1 MSKVSK
7 VSKVMQLAYGQMA
20 PFALKAL
27 IQSFKVAAIITPPA
41 GKNLYRSHRVLPVE
55 TLAHQ
60 HRIPIIKSDKFS
72 DLEAAL
78 TKYQPQ
84 AILIASYHKVIPASI
99 LGLSKF
105 INIHHGDLPRWRGR
119 ANVNW
124 AIILGKKF
132 IGLTFHEAIPDL
144 DAGAIYAQFKIPIT
158 DRDTVKTV
166 YDKINRYVQ
175 KYSTP
180 VVKKVLQGYAGRP
193 QRGQPTYCI
202 TRLPEDGLIDWSQS
216 TLAIDRLVRALTH
229 PYPGAFTYF
238 NGKKLIVWKTVIPR
252 QSRRYVGRIPG
263 RIALIHKNLGV
274 EVLTGDSSII
284 ITSVTYGQKQGNA
297 TDFIKSVNAS
307 LGINWVELYERSLR

>member
-1 MSKVSK
+1 MSNTIKVL
-7 VSKVMQLAYGQMA
+7 QLAYGQMA
-20 PFALKAL
+20 PFALESL
-27 IQSFKVAAIITPPA
+27 LSSFKVTAIITPPA
-41 GKNLYRSHRVLPVE
+41 GKNLYRPQKNLAVE
-55 TLAHQ
+55 TLARQ
-60 HRIPIIKSDKFS
+60 HHIPIIKSDKFS
-72 DLEAAL
+72 DLETAIN
-78 TKYQPQ
+78 KYQPQ
-84 AILIASYHKVIPASI
+84 AVLIASYHKVIPASI

-132 IGLTFHEAIPDL
+132 IGLTYHEAIPDL
-144 DAGAIYAQFKIPIT
+144 DAGAIYAQLKIPII

-175 KYSTP
+175 KYSAP
-180 VVKKVLQGYAGRP
+180 VIKKVLQSYAGRP

-216 TLAIDRLVRALTH
+216 TVTIDRLVRALTH

-238 NGKKLIVWKTVIPR
+238 NGKKLTVWKTVIPR
-252 QSRRYVGRIPG
+252 QPRRYVGRIPG

-274 EVLTGDSSII
+274 EVLTGNSSII
-284 ITSVTYGQKQGNA
+284 LTSVTYGHQSGNA

-307 LGINWVELYERSLR
+307 LGINWVEAYEHSLR

>member
-1 MSKVSK
+1 MSK

-27 IQSFKVAAIITPPA
+27 IQSFKVAAIITPPD
-41 GKNLYRSHRVLPVE
+41 GKNLYRSNRVLPVE
-55 TLAHQ
+55 TLARQ
-60 HRIPIIKSDKFS
+60 RRIPIIKSDKFS
-72 DLEAAL
+72 DLEVAL

-84 AILIASYHKVIPASI
+84 AVLIASYHKVIPSSI

-132 IGLTFHEAIPDL
+132 IGLSFHEAIPDL

-158 DRDTVKTV
+158 SHNTVSTV
-166 YDKINRYVQ
+166 YDKINHTVQ
-175 KYSTP
+175 TRTASIIN
-180 VVKKVLQGYAGRP
+180 KVLSGFKGRP
-193 QRGQPTYCI
+193 QRGSPTYCI
-202 TRLPEDGLIDWSQS
+202 TRLPEDGLIDW
-216 TLAIDRLVRALTH
+216 TKKTIEINRLVRALTH

-238 NGKKLIVWKTVIPR
+238 NAKKLTLWEAVIPR
-252 QSRRYVGRIPG
+252 QPRRYIGRIPG

-284 ITSVTYGQKQGNA
+284 ITSVSYGKKQGNA
-297 TDFIKSVNAS
+297 ANFIKSVNAS
-307 LGINWVELYERSLR
+307 LGINWVDLYERSLR

>member
-1 MSKVSK
+1 MSK

-27 IQSFKVAAIITPPA
+27 IQSFKVMAIITPPA
-41 GKNLYRSHRVLPVE
+41 GKNLYRSHQVLPVE

-84 AILIASYHKVIPASI
+84 AILIASYHKVIPPAI
-99 LGLSKF
+99 LKLSKF

-132 IGLTFHEAIPDL
+132 ISLTFHEAIPDL

-158 DRDTVKTV
+158 DWDTVKTV
-166 YDKINRYVQ
+166 YDKINHTVQ
-175 KYSTP
+175 TRTAAIINQ
-180 VVKKVLQGYAGRP
+180 VLSGFKGRP

-216 TLAIDRLVRALTH
+216 TVAIDRLVRALTH

-238 NGKKLIVWKTVIPR
+238 NGKKLTVWKTVIPR
-252 QSRRYVGRIPG
+252 QPHRYVGRIPG

-274 EVLTGDSSII
+274 EVLTGNSSII
-284 ITSVTYGQKQGNA
+284 ITSVSYAKKQDNA
-297 TDFIKSVNAS
+297 ANFIKSVNAS
-307 LGINWVELYERSLR
+307 LGINWVEFYERSLR